1 MTRRQLSR
9 RWVAALTALA
19 GVAVVICVLATVEAG
34 PVAPVFFWRPSDGA
48 DVVLTKQQYESA
60 LTAQQVGRLAA
71 AAAVVLALAVIA
83 LTFRAR
89 KAPRARWTSGYRDDL
104 PAGETATSL
113 SISQRP
119 SPAAHGAQMSSCR
132 V

>member
-34 PVAPVFFWRPSDGA
+34 PVAPVFFWRPSEGA
-48 DVVLTKQQYESA
+48 DVLLTKQQYEWA

-71 AAAVVLALAVIA
+71 AAVVLALAVIVLA
-83 LTFRAR
+83 FRAR
-89 KAPRARWTSGYRDDL
+89 TAARVR
-104 PAGETATSL
+104 
-113 SISQRP
+113 
-119 SPAAHGAQMSSCR
+119 
-132 V
+132 